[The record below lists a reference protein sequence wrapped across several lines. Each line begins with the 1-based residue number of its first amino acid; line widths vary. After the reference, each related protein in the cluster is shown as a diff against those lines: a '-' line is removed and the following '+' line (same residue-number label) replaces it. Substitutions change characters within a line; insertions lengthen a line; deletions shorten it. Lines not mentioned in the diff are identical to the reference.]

1 MLPDGAVVPDSRRVV
16 VTGLGLASAL
26 GCDVEEFWTGVT
38 TGVVATGPVTRFAT
52 DGYPTHLAAE
62 VNEPGL
68 SDPDPDVPR
77 SVRYLRHGTEAA
89 LRRAGLW
96 QDAAAR
102 ERTGVVV
109 GTVMGARPHL
119 EELRR
124 QGRPLTR
131 GGVWDAPGL
140 LAHDPA
146 RAFGLGG
153 PRQVVAAGCA
163 AGNTALALAADEIR
177 AGRAEVMVAGGVD
190 ELSEAVFQL
199 FTTLRALAP
208 DRVRPFDRD
217 RRGMLPSE
225 GAGVLVLE
233 SLEHAL
239 GRGADILAELPG
251 WAVAADAHHMTAPH
265 PRSAGLSHCMA
276 RSLRMAGLRPDEIDH
291 VSAHGTG
298 TPANDALEAAALAE
312 FFAPDGGRG
321 PALSSLKGM
330 LGHAQGGASALEAI
344 ACVLAVGR
352 GRVPGNPTLDHP
364 DDACASLD
372 VVRGPARDMTVRA
385 ALSNAFG
392 FGGNT
397 STVVFTRHGG

>member
-1 MLPDGAVVPDSRRVV
+1 MPDSRRVV
-16 VTGLGLASAL
+16 VTGLGLASPL
-26 GCDVEEFWTGVT
+26 GCDVEEFWTRVT
-38 TGVVATGPVTRFAT
+38 TGALATGPVTRFAT

-62 VNEPGL
+62 VDEPGL
-68 SDPDPDVPR
+68 SDPDPDTPR
-77 SVRYLRHGTEAA
+77 SVRYLRHGIGAA
-89 LRRAGLW
+89 LRTAGLERG
-96 QDAAAR
+96 DAAR
-102 ERTGVVV
+102 ERAGIVV

-124 QGRPLTR
+124 QGVEPAR
-131 GGVWDAPGL
+131 GGPWDSPGL

-146 RAFGLGG
+146 RVFGLRG

-163 AGNTALALAADEIR
+163 AGNTALAMAADEIR
-177 AGRAEVMVAGGVD
+177 TGRAEVMVAGGVD

-233 SLEHAL
+233 SLGHAL
-239 GRGADILAELPG
+239 GRGARVLAELPG

-265 PRSAGLSHCMA
+265 PKSAGLLHCMEQ
-276 RSLRMAGLRPDEIDH
+276 SLRRAGLRPDEIDH

-298 TPANDALEAAALAE
+298 TPANDALEAAALAA
-312 FFAPDGGRG
+312 FFVPHGGR

-330 LGHAQGGASALEAI
+330 LGHSQGAASALEAI

-352 GRVPGNPTLDHP
+352 DRVPGNPTLDHP
-364 DDACASLD
+364 DDACAPLD
-372 VVRGPARDMTVRA
+372 LVRGPARDLRVRA

-397 STVVFTRHGG
+397 SSVVLTRYDG

>member
-1 MLPDGAVVPDSRRVV
+1 MLREDRAVLDSRRVV
-16 VTGLGLASAL
+16 VTGLGLASPL
-26 GCDVEEFWTGVT
+26 GCDVEEFWTNVT
-38 TGVVATGPVTRFAT
+38 TGAVATALVTRFAT
-52 DGYPTHLAAE
+52 DGYPTRLAAE
-62 VNEPGL
+62 VAAPGL

-77 SVRYLRHGTEAA
+77 SVRYVRHSARAA
-89 LRRAGLW
+89 LRQAGLG
-96 QDAAAR
+96 QGAVAR
-102 ERTGVVV
+102 ERAGIVV
-109 GTVMGARPHL
+109 GTVMGTRPHL

-131 GGVWDAPGL
+131 GGPWDTPGL
-140 LAHDPA
+140 LADDPA
-146 RAFGLGG
+146 RTFGLRG
-153 PRQVVAAGCA
+153 PRQAVAAGCA

-177 AGRAEVMVAGGVD
+177 AGRADVMVAGGVD

-199 FTTLRALAP
+199 FTTLRALTP

-233 SLEHAL
+233 SLEHARR
-239 GRGADILAELPG
+239 RGAQVLAELAG

-265 PRSAGLSHCMA
+265 PKSAGLLHCMA
-276 RSLRMAGLRPDEIDH
+276 ESLRGAGLRPDEIDH

-298 TPANDALEAAALAE
+298 TPANDALEAAAVAE
-312 FFAPDGGRG
+312 FFTPYGAR

-352 GRVPGNPTLDHP
+352 GRVPGNPTLEHP
-364 DDACASLD
+364 DDACAPLD
-372 VVRGPARDMTVRA
+372 VVRGPSRDLPVRA

-397 STVVFTRHGG
+397 SAVVLTRYGG